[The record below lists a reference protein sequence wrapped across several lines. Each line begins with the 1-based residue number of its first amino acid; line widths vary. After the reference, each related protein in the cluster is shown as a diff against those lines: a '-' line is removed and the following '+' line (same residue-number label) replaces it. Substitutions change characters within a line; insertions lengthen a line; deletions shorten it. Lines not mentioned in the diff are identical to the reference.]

1 VIRELDESE
10 VATVAAVLGLARLYQ
25 GDGVYLVAWDGET
38 PLGHVHLTAGEPPE
52 LQDVQVAEAH
62 RRRGVARALIE
73 DAASRCRARGD
84 DRLRVEVSVENDAA
98 RALYGALGFRDA
110 GIAPRRVVGTVEI
123 RTGTIEVDDTLL
135 TLERPLGA

>member
-1 VIRELDESE
+1 MIRELDESE

-98 RALYGALGFRDA
+98 RAHYGALGFRDA

>member
-1 VIRELDESE
+1 M
-10 VATVAAVLGLARLYQ
+10 
-25 GDGVYLVAWDGET
+25 
-38 PLGHVHLTAGEPPE
+38 
-52 LQDVQVAEAH
+52 
-62 RRRGVARALIE
+62 ARALIE

>member
-1 VIRELDESE
+1 MIRELDESE

-62 RRRGVARALIE
+62 APR
-73 DAASRCRARGD
+73 RARGD

>member
-1 VIRELDESE
+1 M
-10 VATVAAVLGLARLYQ
+10 ATVAAVLGLARLYQ